1 MIDDELHARLTAERY
16 GPSLWWKAP
25 ERTLAEEV
33 GADLRRMLLRAA
45 EVAEAAES
53 FEGVA

>member
-1 MIDDELHARLTAERY
+1 MSAYDDLLEERY

-25 ERTLAEEV
+25 EKTLAEEV

-45 EVAEAAES
+45 EVAEADES
-53 FEGVA
+53 LEGVA